1 MRESRGERRRQ
12 SPLASKSPREEGH
25 MRSRRDTGS
34 ASFVGSGSG
43 IHFVRTVRQTFARN
57 SHRQSVNDEA
67 IDDELVPG
75 EDDRLNQQSVPD
87 PLWRADEVLFV
98 TQGQEDLIPSPTFED
113 MVRWT
118 KPYFLSWHPTFP
130 FLHAPTF
137 LLLLEKMTIRT
148 FSGLE
153 LTDRIIIRSVMS
165 VSAADRRQAPREEGC
180 FVPTNLLYQ
189 SITEALSTIEPLL
202 IHPPSIP
209 ALQAAVS
216 IQLFLISMLRLN
228 AASRVGGLIV
238 RMSYHLGL
246 HRCPS
251 RFPGFS
257 STEVNI
263 RRRLF
268 WTIYCI
274 ERYLAQALG
283 LPLEL
288 KNDDLDVCFPDQE
301 LHTIRHVS
309 DSNLPSSLGEKSRLE
324 HLLHDHC

>member
-1 MRESRGERRRQ
+1 M
-12 SPLASKSPREEGH
+12 AADSPREVGH
-25 MRSRRDTGS
+25 MRRSGDTGS

-43 IHFVRTVRQTFARN
+43 IHFVRTVRQAFTKN
-57 SHRQSVNDEA
+57 SRRQSLNHEA

-75 EDDRLNQQSVPD
+75 EDDRLYQQSLPD
-87 PLWRADEVLFV
+87 LLWRADEVLFPA
-98 TQGQEDLIPSPTFED
+98 QGQEEFVQNITFED

-118 KPYFLSWHPTFP
+118 KPYFISWHPPFP

-137 LLLLEKMTIRT
+137 LLLIEKMSLQTL
-148 FSGLE
+148 SGLE
-153 LTDRIIIRSVMS
+153 YTDRIIIRSIMS
-165 VSAADRRQAPREEGC
+165 ISAADRRQSPLEEGC
-180 FVPTNLLYQ
+180 LVPANLLYE
-189 SITEALSTIEPLL
+189 SIEDALSSMQPLL
-202 IHPPSIP
+202 IHPPSLP

-216 IQLFLISMLRLN
+216 VQLFLISMLRLN
-228 AASRVGGLIV
+228 AASRIGGLIV

-251 RFPGFS
+251 RFLPFS

-274 ERYLAQALG
+274 ERYLSQALG

-288 KNDDLDVCFPDQE
+288 KDDDLDVCFPDQE
-301 LHTIRHVS
+301 LHTSRAIPNSHIGNESIVWY
-309 DSNLPSSLGEKSRLE
+309 LPQLRLWLIFLKITFGSCYQ
-324 HLLHDHC
+324 LL